1 MANNVDVFDNASVEV
16 VFKTTDTAGVH
27 VSHVNVD
34 SIPLATGAATA
45 TNQTT
50 IIGHVDGIEAL
61 LTTIDADTGGMLT
74 ALQALDNAVSGNEF
88 QVDIVSSAL
97 PSGAATAAN
106 QATII
111 THVDGIE
118 TLLAAPITVRSYS
131 PVFDVTLSTDT
142 SAYASGDVLADSQVL
157 TNIMRANDS
166 TGVLQ
171 SVTMLDK
178 ADQKVAMTL
187 YFLSSNV
194 AMGTEN
200 AAPSIS
206 DANSLFI
213 LGYVDIAASD
223 WKDLG
228 GTAVASIK
236 GIGLGLAP
244 ASGTRNVYIAAV
256 NGTGTP
262 TFAADSLV
270 ARLTV
275 LQD

>member
-1 MANNVDVFDNASVEV
+1 MANNYEVLDSTETAV
-16 VFKTTDTAGVH
+16 VFKSTDTAGVH
-27 VSHVNVD
+27 VTHHNVD
-34 SIPLATGAATA
+34 LSVLPTGASTA
-45 TNQTT
+45 TNQ
-50 IIGHVDGIEAL
+50 
-61 LTTIDADTGGMLT
+61 DT
-74 ALQALDNAVSGNEF
+74 E
-88 QVDIVSSAL
+88 
-97 PSGAATAAN
+97 
-106 QATII
+106 I
-111 THVDGIE
+111 THLSQIE

-142 SAYASGDVLADSQVL
+142 SAYASGDVIADSQVL

-166 TGVLQ
+166 TGILQ

-187 YFLSSNV
+187 YFLSANV

-206 DANSLFI
+206 DANSLNI
-213 LGYVDIAASD
+213 LGSVDIAASD

-244 ASGTRNVYIAAV
+244 ASGTRNVYIAVV